1 MGEDIIT
8 SYEEIILELI
18 SEDGEGLTKDE
29 IQKYNAERD
38 LGLPEDELDRIL
50 KSLEFR
56 HFLRFKSGL
65 RTKWYI
71 TMRGLL
77 AIKKGSGGGWP

>member
-8 SYEEIILELI
+8 PYEEIILELI
-18 SEDGEGLTKDE
+18 SETGEGLTKDE
-29 IQKYNAERD
+29 IQKYNAERN

-56 HFLRFKSGL
+56 HFLRSKSRI
-65 RTKWYI
+65 RTKWCI
-71 TMRGLL
+71 AISGLL
-77 AIKKGSGGGWP
+77 AIEKYSGAGWP

>member
-8 SYEEIILELI
+8 PYEEIILELI
-18 SEDGEGLTKDE
+18 ASHGEGLTKDE
-29 IQKYNAERD
+29 IQKYNAERN

-50 KSLEFR
+50 KSLKVR
-56 HFLRFKSGL
+56 HFLRLRSGL
-65 RTKWYI
+65 RIKWFI

>member
-8 SYEEIILELI
+8 SYQEIILELI
-18 SEDGEGLTKDE
+18 SENGEGLTKDE
-29 IQKYNAERD
+29 IQKYNEERN

-50 KSLEFR
+50 KSLEFH
-56 HFLRFKSGL
+56 HFLRSKSGL
-65 RTKWYI
+65 RIKWYI

-77 AIKKGSGGGWP
+77 AIKRGSGGGWP

>member
-8 SYEEIILELI
+8 PYEEIILELI
-18 SEDGEGLTKDE
+18 SEDGEGLTKNE
-29 IQKYNAERD
+29 MQTYNMERS
-38 LGLPEDELDRIL
+38 LGVPEDELDNIL

-56 HFLRFKSGL
+56 NFIRLQ
-65 RTKWYI
+65 TKWFI

>member
-8 SYEEIILELI
+8 PYEEIILELI
-18 SEDGEGLTKDE
+18 SETGEGLTKDE
-29 IQKYNAERD
+29 IQKYNAERN

-56 HFLRFKSGL
+56 HFLRSKSRI
-65 RTKWYI
+65 RTKWVI

-77 AIKKGSGGGWP
+77 AIKKYSGAGWP

>member
-29 IQKYNAERD
+29 IQKYNAERN
-38 LGLPEDELDRIL
+38 LELPEDELDRIL

-56 HFLRFKSGL
+56 NFLRLRSGL

-77 AIKKGSGGGWP
+77 SIKKGSGGGWP

>member
-8 SYEEIILELI
+8 PYEETILELI
-18 SEDGEGLTKDE
+18 SETGEGLTKDE
-29 IQKYNAERD
+29 ILTYNVERN

-56 HFLRFKSGL
+56 HFLRLKSGI

-77 AIKKGSGGGWP
+77 AIKKVSGGGWP